1 MLEEEFP
8 GQNIMLSGDRKY
20 KNIHLLS
27 ISQRMIIYQII
38 DCRTENAYKMKKSV
52 FTKEKLNQSS
62 ISEAMGAKIDIT
74 GPGTGMYM
82 VLGDTVSPESLIIKN
97 GGEIALK
104 ISTFIYLAT
113 MPFESYLELK
123 GLREIRKIGPV
134 TIDIEK
140 FNRALKKITG
150 NQV

>member
-1 MLEEEFP
+1 
-8 GQNIMLSGDRKY
+8 
-20 KNIHLLS
+20 
-27 ISQRMIIYQII
+27 
-38 DCRTENAYKMKKSV
+38 MKKPASSN
-52 FTKEKLNQSS
+52 KALSQSP
-62 ISEAMGAKIDIT
+62 ISEAIGAKIDIT
-74 GPGTGMYM
+74 GPGTGMYL
-82 VLGDTVSPESLIIKN
+82 VLGDTVSPESLIVKN

-140 FNRALKKITG
+140 FNRAIEKTAG

>member
-1 MLEEEFP
+1 
-8 GQNIMLSGDRKY
+8 
-20 KNIHLLS
+20 
-27 ISQRMIIYQII
+27 
-38 DCRTENAYKMKKSV
+38 MKKSV

-74 GPGTGMYM
+74 GPGTGMYL

>member
-1 MLEEEFP
+1 ME
-8 GQNIMLSGDRKY
+8 
-20 KNIHLLS
+20 
-27 ISQRMIIYQII
+27 
-38 DCRTENAYKMKKSV
+38 KSV
-52 FTKEKLNQSS
+52 STREKLSQSPV
-62 ISEAMGAKIDIT
+62 SEAMGAKIDIT
-74 GPGTGMYM
+74 GPGTGMYL
-82 VLGDTVSPESLIIKN
+82 VLGDTVSPESLIVKN

-140 FNRALKKITG
+140 FNRAIEKIKG

>member
-1 MLEEEFP
+1 
-8 GQNIMLSGDRKY
+8 
-20 KNIHLLS
+20 
-27 ISQRMIIYQII
+27 
-38 DCRTENAYKMKKSV
+38 MKKSV
-52 FTKEKLNQSS
+52 SSKETLSQSP
-62 ISEAMGAKIDIT
+62 IAKAMGAKIDIA
-74 GPGTGMYM
+74 GPGTGMYL
-82 VLGDTVSPESLIIKN
+82 VLGDTVSPESLIVKN

-140 FNRALKKITG
+140 FNRAIEKIAG

>member
-1 MLEEEFP
+1 
-8 GQNIMLSGDRKY
+8 
-20 KNIHLLS
+20 
-27 ISQRMIIYQII
+27 
-38 DCRTENAYKMKKSV
+38 MKKSV

-74 GPGTGMYM
+74 EPGTGMYL

>member
-1 MLEEEFP
+1 
-8 GQNIMLSGDRKY
+8 
-20 KNIHLLS
+20 
-27 ISQRMIIYQII
+27 
-38 DCRTENAYKMKKSV
+38 MKKSI

-74 GPGTGMYM
+74 GSGTGMYL